1 MKTKSVVMFA
11 GLLLVVSMLSLPVQ
25 AEEYQEYQVTLAQG
39 IQGIV
44 NEPQAEGQTPA
55 VLLLHGFASQKDEVG
70 DMYKRLAA
78 ALGSQGIASL
88 RIDFRGWGESAGQM
102 VESSIQGQIEDAAAA
117 YQYLTQLKFVDP
129 ARIGVVGFSL
139 GGGIA
144 IVSAAQHPEW
154 YASMVVWSSVGDF
167 YADFLASL
175 GQENFEKAEQDG
187 QVTIDLGWRE
197 VTLGA
202 EFFKS
207 LKLYE
212 LKQEIS
218 KYAGA
223 FLAIAGT
230 EDFSVAYVDGYLSA
244 AQGSPKEKFVIEG
257 TDHIFGVLGEDQTT
271 ANSVIER
278 TVQWFKD
285 TL

>member
-1 MKTKSVVMFA
+1 MKIKSVVMVIGFVFV
-11 GLLLVVSMLSLPVQ
+11 LNMFSLPVQ
-25 AEEYQEYQVTLAQG
+25 AGEYQEYQVTLAQG

-44 NEPQAEGQTPA
+44 VEPQAEGQVPA

-78 ALGSQGIASL
+78 ALGTQGIASL

-102 VESSIQGQIEDAAAA
+102 AESSIQGQIEDAAAA

-167 YADFLASL
+167 HADFLASL
-175 GQENFEKAEQDG
+175 GQENFEKAEQAG

-197 VTLGA
+197 VTLGS

-207 LKLYE
+207 LKLYN
-212 LKQEIS
+212 LKQEIG
-218 KYAGA
+218 KYVGS
-223 FLAIAGT
+223 FLAVAGT
-230 EDFSVAYVDGYLSA
+230 EDFSVAYVDGYLEA
-244 AQGSPKEKFVIEG
+244 AQGSSKEKFVIEG
-257 TDHIFGVLGEDQTT
+257 ADHIFGVLGEDQTT
-271 ANSVIER
+271 ANSVIDK
-278 TVQWFKD
+278 TVQWFKN